1 MSFVIFLLI
10 IVYKIGGKLEDDH
23 PYLKDTYHR
32 ASVVRDIKDFV
43 TTNLGLEVSQI
54 RTGHLFYGQRAFP
67 FGMNNTEF
75 DSIEKIRFYP
85 PTATS
90 ELKPGLILLVDET
103 AHSFDIGIA
112 DLGSNSIGIF
122 FEPILVNIVI
132 PKQSIPA
139 NRFHEASYYL
149 EIFEIESFGTMKK
162 LRLTDIDHVRDMASD
177 VILSILLFNLECVSR
192 L

>member
-1 MSFVIFLLI
+1 MAN
-10 IVYKIGGKLEDDH
+10 IGLNVE
-23 PYLKDTYHR
+23 
-32 ASVVRDIKDFV
+32 
-43 TTNLGLEVSQI
+43 QI

-112 DLGSNSIGIF
+112 DLGSNNLGIF
-122 FEPILVNIVI
+122 FEPILINVVI
-132 PKQSIPA
+132 PKRLTL
-139 NRFHEASYYL
+139 NHRFDDADYYL
-149 EIFEIESFGTMKK
+149 EIFEVESFGTMKK
-162 LRLTDIDHVRDMASD
+162 LRLTDIDEIKDMASD
-177 VILSILLFNLECVSR
+177 TIFNIILFNTEHISR